1 MESDTVPEVAAVGKD
16 LTGMEASPGDRKGRR
31 TEDMVSYIGVEGGR
45 REARQGLEDDRVEQ
59 VEYV

>member
-1 MESDTVPEVAAVGKD
+1 MPEVAAVGKD

-45 REARQGLEDDRVEQ
+45 REARQGLEDDRMEQ